1 MINTINILKHHYHST
16 NDDEFKKEL
25 SEAIERLSR
34 PKKKINLL
42 CESCKHKY
50 LNTCQSR
57 NVNIF
62 FLPEKISL
70 CDFYIKL

>member
-16 NDDEFKKEL
+16 DDSELKKEL
-25 SEAIERLSR
+25 LETINLLSKPSKR
-34 PKKKINLL
+34 INLL
-42 CESCKHKY
+42 CEHCKHKY

-57 NVNIF
+57 DVETF

-70 CDFYIKL
+70 CNFYIKL